1 MSCTYRN
8 RLVITGPAPA
18 IDAVE
23 AAFRQHDAARQG
35 GAKGGLLS
43 KAFGPIAFARQPVT
57 PRHETALVDLLLAA
71 EEDGETGFVR
81 VYPEVIRV
89 HFDTN
94 GLQCHKEVKRLARL
108 FPEVLFRLDWMS
120 EEDRTGRLLV
130 QGPEV
135 FGEADLPC
143 WSESLYVLSDP
154 YNLSGSREDFSSLGN
169 TDFFQPIDRGE

>member
-1 MSCTYRN
+1 MSCLYRN
-8 RLVITGPAPA
+8 RLIITGPAPA

-23 AAFRQHDAARQG
+23 AAFRRHDAARRK
-35 GAKGGLLS
+35 GASRGVLS

-57 PRHETALVDLLLAA
+57 PKDESSLVDLLLAA
-71 EEDGETGFVR
+71 EDSDETGFIR

-94 GLQCHKEVKRLARL
+94 WLQCHKEVKRLARR

-120 EEDRTGRLLV
+120 EEDRTGRLVV

-169 TDFFQPIDRGE
+169 IDFFQPIDRGE